1 MKRKLIIIIHIFRFI
16 NSTFSH
22 FNRLYSLG
30 MASEGSGKNNN
41 STLRIIDLAGS
52 ERASKTTFEGGDF
65 FQRRQEAI
73 NINKTV
79 RTYCMLD
86 SHM

>member
-1 MKRKLIIIIHIFRFI
+1 M
-16 NSTFSH
+16 T
-22 FNRLYSLG
+22 
-30 MASEGSGKNNN
+30 SEGRGGV
-41 STLRIIDLAGS
+41 LRIIDLAGS

-79 RTYCMLD
+79 CILYIHLAAHSMLCGY
-86 SHM
+86 SMHLTLRGS